1 MANLSTVYGLS
12 LVAGT
17 IAAFIAAYGGNK
29 LHTINQEP
37 VPESEPETAAEPE
50 PEVETAPEPEPEN
63 APELEPEPSTAVAPS
78 ITNEDTVSDMA
89 GGGFG
94 RPSWTPLNATTAT
107 AMQGSL
113 ISKVSGTYK
122 RTVRDI
128 QKDLKDND
136 DQTRVLKTQKFLQT
150 QSVKDWSEKYNQA
163 RKNYV
168 NALTNKTKYEKLT
181 KYYDDEINKLLNPR
195 PSNELY
201 LDILKRLLPDN
212 PTDKKWKEYAFEEL
226 KQNKEKYK
234 SIVPEDILPKDS
246 DDLDKWNG
254 RIKDKRSQSISQPQN
269 IEGKLR
275 ALLETK
281 SANTVSFE
289 DSKEKEESEKEN
301 YSNDLQSLKD
311 SKVKLSKIESS
322 IKELNQTRE
331 VILTEL
337 SAYQLPKGLF
347 EVTKQPPQKVYNL
360 PTGQELTKLLK
371 DLSDKS
377 KEISEIDKRIN
388 DHVSKSLQTDGTL
401 TKPDQETY
409 GKLSSERA
417 KLVLERDALISKI
430 EGRDR
435 VISIPPS
442 PTDYPPPSNYKQL
455 LLDAQR
461 RLAKPPGSS
470 GPSGPSDQIDQKS
483 AIDNLYKF
491 SVDTKDVTC
500 SGILINKDTVLT
512 AAHCNDDPE
521 KIIRGVDFHIEGGQR
536 QSNVTKTIDL
546 EFSPVHQYRD
556 ALILKVDDQSS
567 VYPDI
572 MNKVYILENPW
583 DLPDGSYLFVY
594 ARRSGKGKQKIKT
607 IKLDLEGQIKNIEND
622 YNGTVGRDDWSAN
635 NDYDIPNGYTKEQV
649 SLEGYK
655 QMRYTKQLK
664 LEENTASLKQGDSG
678 GPAVVFF
685 DVDKIALVG
694 IVSQILGG
702 DKYITVASQFFQKLN
717 DNAIEYKQAYIE
729 NGQIKER
736 SPKKSLPTTEEILA
750 SNSVSSPEN
759 TADTGGSHHTRKHS
773 VRSKPK
779 RSRTQRT

>member
-37 VPESEPETAAEPE
+37 APEPVPESEPDTEPETAAEPE
-50 PEVETAPEPEPEN
+50 PDTEPEVETATEPEP
-63 APELEPEPSTAVAPS
+63 EPEPSTAVAPS
-78 ITNEDTVSDMA
+78 IMNEDTVSDMA

-136 DQTRVLKTQKFLQT
+136 DQIRVLKTQKFLQT
-150 QSVKDWSEKYNQA
+150 QSVKTFTDQYNQA

-311 SKVKLSKIESS
+311 SKVKLSKIETS

-430 EGRDR
+430 EGRD
-435 VISIPPS
+435 S
-442 PTDYPPPSNYKQL
+442 
-455 LLDAQR
+455 DAIT
-461 RLAKPPGSS
+461 KPF
-470 GPSGPSDQIDQKS
+470 
-483 AIDNLYKF
+483 N
-491 SVDTKDVTC
+491 SVPHNEE
-500 SGILINKDTVLT
+500 LQDTVKTLIPDWLSSKPIDRNQFLLKNI
-512 AAHCNDDPE
+512 CP
-521 KIIRGVDFHIEGGQR
+521 KLIKQW
-536 QSNVTKTIDL
+536 NV
-546 EFSPVHQYRD
+546 E
-556 ALILKVDDQSS
+556 LKKFIQ
-567 VYPDI
+567 
-572 MNKVYILENPW
+572 ILELVKNRNKTEKEVKNLETATETYLRTNPN
-583 DLPDGSYLFVY
+583 PNN
-594 ARRSGKGKQKIKT
+594 KIK
-607 IKLDLEGQIKNIEND
+607 D
-622 YNGTVGRDDWSAN
+622 A
-635 NDYDIPNGYTKEQV
+635 
-649 SLEGYK
+649 
-655 QMRYTKQLK
+655 YTKQIEIPLSQK
-664 LEENTASLKQGDSG
+664 KDLLNYINQYDLEEVKSNIKLLQEKIKNCPKYAEEYIKTLQG
-678 GPAVVFF
+678 
-685 DVDKIALVG
+685 
-694 IVSQILGG
+694 Q
-702 DKYITVASQFFQKLN
+702 QQ
-717 DNAIEYKQAYIE
+717 
-729 NGQIKER
+729 
-736 SPKKSLPTTEEILA
+736 EEISYSEVNPNTDTPQETPQETPPAPPPEIVPQNELTTQQNNTPFRF
-750 SNSVSSPEN
+750 SPSVEAAFSENELIPTGTNTSPQRLSEEQL
-759 TADTGGSHHTRKHS
+759 DRSGIGGSHHTRKHS